1 MGFLDKD
8 GLTTLW
14 AKIKANFAAKEH
26 SHSNYATTTALTS
39 LESNVSTALNGKAS
53 SSHTHSSYVNQNAF
67 SNVKV
72 GDTTIAADTTTDTL
86 TLVAGSNVTI
96 TPDATN
102 DKITIAATN
111 TTYSLVGAN
120 GTSGLVKNGSSVT
133 SSSGYTACPII
144 SGVPY
149 YKDTNSTYSLSS
161 FGVNA
166 TAAELN
172 FMDGVTSNV
181 QTQLDGKAPSSHS
194 HSSYVAITGAQSI
207 AGVKT
212 FSDGITIGSAGG
224 LTIDGVIK
232 LANGINA
239 PTSNGGS
246 IFGKGS
252 SGQVLKS
259 NGSGVYWASDNNT
272 TYSAATT
279 SAAGLMSA
287 ADKSK
292 LDAITASADSVSI
305 SRSLTSGTKIGTIT
319 VNGSPYDL
327 YAPSASSGSG
337 GSLYRH
343 DCAIGSGSGSLYFT
357 IYSTSSSALITQTG
371 SAQNV
376 AINSLPNVFRAMTST
391 SATYVYQGT
400 NYYIGSF
407 FISLDGTTLH
417 FMGYTTSGTSKSL
430 SISEYNAYYSLTK
443 ETITQV

>member
-1 MGFLDKD
+1 MEFLDKD
-8 GLTTLW
+8 GLATLW
-14 AKIKANFAAKEH
+14 AKIKAKFAAKEH
-26 SHSNYATTTALTS
+26 SHSGYATTSALTS
-39 LESNVSTALNGKAS
+39 LETNISNALNGKAS

-72 GDTTIAADTTTDTL
+72 GNTTIAADTTTDTL

-111 TTYSLVGAN
+111 TTYSLVGTN

-133 SSSGYTACPII
+133 SSTGYTACPII

-161 FGVNA
+161 FGITA

-207 AGVKT
+207 AGAKT

-224 LTIDGVIK
+224 LTIEGVIK

-239 PTSNGGS
+239 PTSSGGS

-327 YAPSASSGSG
+327 YAPSASSG
-337 GSLYRH
+337 GS
-343 DCAIGSGSGSLYFT
+343 T
-357 IYSTSSSALITQTG
+357 IYAHRIYLEDPTATNYAEFVLYNSSSAK
-371 SAQNV
+371 
-376 AINSLPNVFRAMTST
+376 INSF
-391 SATYVYQGT
+391 
-400 NYYIGSF
+400 
-407 FISLDGTTLH
+407 SLL
-417 FMGYTTSGTSKSL
+417 
-430 SISEYNAYYSLTK
+430 YNA
-443 ETITQV
+443 ITAQGVAGGQATVPAVCYVEDSSINEVGDSWHPCVVGCSSTAASITFASGDYFDVAYVMDTVNPI

>member
-1 MGFLDKD
+1 MGFLNKD

-26 SHSNYATTTALTS
+26 SHSGYATTTALTS
-39 LESNVSTALNGKAS
+39 LETNVSNALNGKANS
-53 SSHTHSSYVNQNAF
+53 THTHSSYVNQNAF

-111 TTYSLVGAN
+111 TTYSLVGTN
-120 GTSGLVKNGSSVT
+120 GTSGLIKNGSTVT
-133 SSSGYTACPII
+133 STTGLTACPII

-161 FGVNA
+161 FGINA
-166 TAAELN
+166 TATELN

-181 QTQLDGKAPSSHS
+181 QTQLDGKAASSHS

-207 AGVKT
+207 AGAKT

-224 LTIDGVIK
+224 LTIEGIIK

-239 PTSNGGS
+239 PTSSGGS

-287 ADKSK
+287 ADKTK
-292 LDAITASADSVSI
+292 LDGITTSADSVSI

-327 YAPSASSGSG
+327 YAPSASSGG
-337 GSLYRH
+337 GNTVYAHYLYLE
-343 DCAIGSGSGSLYFT
+343 DADATNWAKFIL
-357 IYSTSSSALITQTG
+357 YSTSSTKINSFSALYTALSHNGGATISAVCYVEG
-371 SAQNV
+371 SD
-376 AINSLPNVFRAMTST
+376 INEVGDTWHPCVVST
-391 SATYVYQGT
+391 S
-400 NYYIGSF
+400 S
-407 FISLDGTTLH
+407 
-417 FMGYTTSGTSKSL
+417 SGASIIFANGDYLTVAYL
-430 SISEYNAYYSLTK
+430 SDEVIP
-443 ETITQV
+443 V

>member
-26 SHSNYATTTALTS
+26 SHSGYATTTALTS
-39 LESNVSTALNGKAS
+39 LETNVSNALNGKANS
-53 SSHTHSSYVNQNAF
+53 THTHSSYVNQNAF

-102 DKITIAATN
+102 DKITIAAKD
-111 TTYSLVGAN
+111 TTYSLVGTN
-120 GTSGLVKNGSSVT
+120 GTSGLVKNGSTVT
-133 SSSGYTACPII
+133 STTGLTACPII

-161 FGVNA
+161 FGINA
-166 TAAELN
+166 TATELN

-181 QTQLDGKAPSSHS
+181 QTQLDGKAASSHS

-207 AGVKT
+207 AGAKT

-224 LTIDGVIK
+224 LTIEGIIK

-239 PTSNGGS
+239 PTSSGSS

-287 ADKSK
+287 ADKTK

-327 YAPSASSGSG
+327 YAPSASSG

-371 SAQNV
+371 SAQDV
-376 AINSLPNVFRAMTST
+376 AINSLPNVFRAMSST

-400 NYYIGSF
+400 TYYIGSF
-407 FISLDGTTLH
+407 FISLDGKTLH
-417 FMGYTTSGTSKSL
+417 FMGYTTSGTSKNL
-430 SISEYNAYYSLTK
+430 SISVYNAYSGVTK
-443 ETITQV
+443 ETITAV